1 MGRLSLWVSLKPED
15 VNERYLYVHVGVLS
29 FTLEGVI
36 IVNVNSPRFADT
48 DAILEIS
55 LIDNLP
61 ILYDGVVLNV
71 LSYEILAVRQE
82 FKFIARIN
90 IAPIVE
96 PLSTH
101 LVVLELNGT
110 HSIVLVI
117 TVTVREKAVHLERRG
132 NGYIPDL
139 QSQFLNVNDAHFPL
153 LERLLLG

>member
-1 MGRLSLWVSLKPED
+1 MGRLSLWVPLQPED
-15 VNERYLYVHVGVLS
+15 VNERYLNVHVGVLS
-29 FTLEGVI
+29 FTLEGII

-55 LIDNLP
+55 LIYNLP
-61 ILYDGVVLNV
+61 ILYDGVILNV

-82 FKFIARIN
+82 FKFITRIN

-101 LVVLELNGT
+101 LVVLELNGA

-117 TVTVREKAVHLERRG
+117 TVTVREKAVHFERRG

-139 QSQFLNVNDAHFPL
+139 
-153 LERLLLG
+153 